1 MSSFPLCPGRPRPHL
16 PSAPSS
22 PRVPGRLRLRRL
34 RREPDPGAAPQEW
47 TQAAAAA
54 QATPAA
60 GRRRTGPGE
69 APATGRGQERRQLA
83 GRRPLRIRGGGGRRR
98 RRIRRLCKFRGEE
111 KSTSKAFQFVILSF
125 GSSLFVAW
133 PLLFPALEYFYHTTP
148 CAFPFCTFRFSFLFF
163 PSLIMRAKSKCMLGA
178 SLKKINCSFN
188 LGTTETLIITY

>member
-1 MSSFPLCPGRPRPHL
+1 MSFLSFPLLIHVLLYLPSNLTTFSSFPLCPGRPRPHL

-22 PRVPGRLRLRRL
+22 PRVPGRLRLRRI

-69 APATGRGQERRQLA
+69 APATGRGKERRKLA
-83 GRRPLRIRGGGGRRR
+83 RRRPLRFRGGGGRRQ

-111 KSTSKAFQFVILSF
+111 NSTSKAFLFVILSF
-125 GSSLFVAW
+125 ASSLFVAW
-133 PLLFPALEYFYHTTP
+133 PLLFPALEYFFTTSHR
-148 CAFPFCTFRFSFLFF
+148 ALFLSALLGFRFFRRAPSFF
-163 PSLIMRAKSKCMLGA
+163 
-178 SLKKINCSFN
+178 
-188 LGTTETLIITY
+188 